1 MEDPANR
8 ENHSHNHHH
17 EHHHMGGNNLRVAFF
32 LNATFTVI
40 ELVGGILTNS
50 IAIMSDALHDLGD
63 SLSLGVA
70 WYLEKVSKKAPD
82 HKFSYGYGRFSL
94 LGALLTSMVLIVGA
108 VIILM
113 NAIPRILEPQPVHP
127 EGMLGFAILGIV
139 VNGVAVLRLR
149 KSHSFNEKMAAW
161 HLLEDVLGW
170 VAVLVVSIVLLFYDL
185 PILDPILSLA
195 ITFYVLFNVGKNLK
209 KIFRV
214 LLQGVPTH
222 LSVADL
228 ENELADI
235 EGVVRAYHT
244 HIWSLEGSRNL
255 LSTHLVV
262 DENVSREQVI
272 HIKEEAIQRMEV
284 YDIDHVTLQIDYPE
298 ENNAFCS
305 Y

>member
-1 MEDPANR
+1 
-8 ENHSHNHHH
+8 
-17 EHHHMGGNNLRVAFF
+17 
-32 LNATFTVI
+32 
-40 ELVGGILTNS
+40 
-50 IAIMSDALHDLGD
+50 
-63 SLSLGVA
+63 
-70 WYLEKVSKKAPD
+70 
-82 HKFSYGYGRFSL
+82 
-94 LGALLTSMVLIVGA
+94 MVLIVGA

>member
-94 LGALLTSMVLIVGA
+94 LGALLTSMVLIVGS

>member
-94 LGALLTSMVLIVGA
+94 LGALLTSMVLIVGS

-195 ITFYVLFNVGKNLK
+195 ITFYVLFNVVKNLK

>member
-32 LNATFTVI
+32 LNASFTII

-50 IAIMSDALHDLGD
+50 MAIMSDALHDLGD

-82 HKFSYGYGRFSL
+82 HKYSFGYGRFSL

-113 NAIPRILEPQPVHP
+113 NAIPRILAPQPVHP
-127 EGMLGFAILGIV
+127 EGMLGFAVLGII

>member
-94 LGALLTSMVLIVGA
+94 LGALLTSMVLIVGS

-170 VAVLVVSIVLLFYDL
+170 VAVLVVSIVLLFYAL